1 MEFDR
6 RHLLAAS
13 AGLPFA
19 GAARAPGAR
28 SEVGPH
34 EVAIIEQMDIVDT
47 VGGRKIPT
55 RAYFPAKPGRYPGIV
70 FSHGFGGSLKIF
82 GNTGKV
88 WASHGYVVLHPTHI
102 DSLGFPDP
110 KVEPADAEVMRKF
123 RENRAA
129 LDPATRGAFVHVLDH
144 PYFIASRLDDVSCL
158 QRLWKTGGSGMDETV
173 RTRTDTA
180 RLGMSGHSFGGYT
193 TLVCAGAKL
202 DPPPGRP
209 VPRGFAGFLMMSGQ
223 GPGRMGLSDG
233 SFAGLTKP
241 FMATTGTR
249 DFGAANETPP
259 WRLRAYDL
267 GPPGKKYAVVVDGF
281 RHSDFDPAVGDP
293 AMGARGS
300 ALHRAQIDFWNTVLK
315 NDPAGFGD
323 LDSLAA
329 TSKEGDP
336 VWIRRR

>member
-6 RHLLAAS
+6 RQLLAAG
-13 AGLPFA
+13 AALPFA
-19 GAARAPGAR
+19 GAARAADAW
-28 SEVGPH
+28 SEVGPY
-34 EVAIIEQMDIVDT
+34 EVATVEQMDIVDT
-47 VGGRKIPT
+47 VGGRKILT
-55 RAYFPAKPGRYPGIV
+55 RAYYPAKPGRYPGIV
-70 FSHGFGGSLKIF
+70 FSHGFGGSLKTF
-82 GNTGKV
+82 PNTGKV

-129 LDPATRGAFVHVLDH
+129 LDPATREAFVHVLDH

-158 QRLWKTGGSGMDETV
+158 LRLWKAGGSGMDETV
-173 RTRTDTA
+173 RGRTDTT

-193 TLVCAGAKL
+193 TLVCAGARL
-202 DPPPGRP
+202 DPSPGRP
-209 VPRGFAGFLMMSGQ
+209 VPQGFSGFLMMSGQ

-233 SFAGLTKP
+233 SFGGLTKP

-259 WRLRAYDL
+259 WRLRPYDL
-267 GPPGKKYAVVVDGF
+267 SPPGNKYALVVDGF
-281 RHSDFDPAVGDP
+281 RHSDFDPPVGDSE
-293 AMGARGS
+293 MGARGS
-300 ALHRAQIDFWNTVLK
+300 ALHRTHIDFWNTVLK
-315 NDPAGFGD
+315 KDPAGFRD
-323 LDSLAA
+323 LDALTVA
-329 TSKEGDP
+329 SKQGDP